1 MGGKHSESYMLSTDD
16 LDHARR
22 WITAVIDSVS
32 SDPASS
38 TGDLTL
44 LLRRWNNGD
53 EAAAD
58 RLFPLVYQELRSL
71 ARRHLFSERDDHTL
85 PATALVHEA
94 YLKMMGG
101 HIDARDR
108 LHFFTLAATVMRQV
122 LIDHA
127 KRRLRQKR
135 VSGDV
140 HVSLD
145 DVSVAIGQAS
155 QTIIEL
161 DDALTRL
168 QKIDPRVARVVE
180 LHYFGGL
187 DYDETAEAMGASRS
201 TVNRDLRFAKA
212 WLKQALGP
220 A

>member
-1 MGGKHSESYMLSTDD
+1 MAGSNNDRYH
-16 LDHARR
+16 R
-22 WITAVIDSVS
+22 SVPA
-32 SDPASS
+32 DPAP
-38 TGDLTL
+38 TVGDLTL
-44 LLRRWNNGD
+44 LLRRWHGGD

-71 ARRHLFSERDDHTL
+71 ARRHLFSERADHTL

-94 YLKMMGG
+94 YMKMMGG
-101 HIDARDR
+101 QIDARDR

-135 VSGDV
+135 GSGGV

-145 DVSVAIGQAS
+145 DVTVAIGQAS
-155 QTIIEL
+155 ETILEL

-168 QKIDPRVARVVE
+168 QAIDPRVARVVE

-212 WLKQALGP
+212 WLKKTLGQA
-220 A
+220 